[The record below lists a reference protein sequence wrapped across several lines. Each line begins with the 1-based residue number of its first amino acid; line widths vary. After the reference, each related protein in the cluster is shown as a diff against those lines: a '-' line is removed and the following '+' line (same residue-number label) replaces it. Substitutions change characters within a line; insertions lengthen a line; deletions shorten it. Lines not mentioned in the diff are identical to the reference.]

1 MAPLIAGKPAPF
13 NQAVETFGRIPVAS
27 HALRTDGLFDF
38 IKTAAPSSEAA
49 LRRLQTVANLL
60 DSAFVVPG
68 TKQRVGIDAII
79 GLIPGV
85 GDIATTILSSYIIW
99 EARNLGV
106 SRFALARMMANLGIH
121 AAVGSLPLV
130 GDLFD
135 AFFRVNQRN
144 MRILRSQLQRTSA
157 DQ

>member
-1 MAPLIAGKPAPF
+1 MAARAM
-13 NQAVETFGRIPVAS
+13 RIDNV
-27 HALRTDGLFDF
+27 FDLV
-38 IKTAAPSSEAA
+38 KTAAPSTDAA

-60 DSAFVVPG
+60 DSAFVIPG

-79 GLIPGV
+79 GLVPGL
-85 GDIATTILSSYIIW
+85 GDIATTLLSSYIIW

-106 SRFALARMMANLGIH
+106 SRWALARMMANLGIH

-144 MRILRSQLQRTSA
+144 MRILRSQLNRNPSRN
-157 DQ
+157 